1 MKKILGIIVLGLL
14 LSTNAYALET
24 PMKKLSKYFKSGELI
39 KIQSYN
45 SAKWPNGYMSIKDGS
60 YKNSPI
66 EVDAFLAFPKKGEGP
81 FPVVMFAHASG
92 GASLFTDE
100 WFKFNRLMAKSLL
113 KKGIA
118 VMFLDN
124 FSARGQKHTYIDQ
137 STISHWSTVMDAFK
151 ALEYLSK
158 DPKVN
163 IKKVG
168 ITGWSRGGAIALMAS
183 EKRLRDALI
192 SEDLYFAA
200 AQPRSPPCWS
210 IGMFVNPQPIKETKT
225 WMVLGGADDYTLAK
239 DCVKLGEKYKV
250 NGADIEVTVKKGWH
264 HGFTANY
271 KEEYEG
277 DAAIFNDC
285 PGSFT
290 NDQGIIIYEGNQS
303 FPDCIT
309 RGATIGGNKGVVFK
323 KPFLKFFTESLLN

>member
-1 MKKILGIIVLGLL
+1 MRKIILILIISLISG
-14 LSTNAYALET
+14 TAFALET
-24 PMKKLSKYFKSGELI
+24 PLKQLSKISKKTKLV

-45 SAKWPNGYMSIKDGS
+45 AKNYMVIKDGS
-60 YKNSPI
+60 YKKSPI
-66 EVDAFLAFPKKGEGP
+66 EVDALIAYPKKGEGP
-81 FPVVMFAHASG
+81 FPVLMIVHSSG
-92 GASLFTDE
+92 GPGE
-100 WFKFNRLMAKSLL
+100 FNSKWYRYHKESARSLL

-118 VMFLDN
+118 IMFLDN
-124 FSARGQKHTYIDQ
+124 YSARGAVHTYVDQ
-137 STISHWSTVMDAFK
+137 SQVALFSGYIDAFM

-158 DPKVN
+158 DPKIN

-168 ITGWSRGGAIALMAS
+168 ISGYSRGGMISIMAS
-183 EKRLRDALI
+183 EKRLRDALV
-192 SEDLYFAA
+192 SKDLYFAA
-200 AQPRSPPCWS
+200 AQPRSPDCWNV
-210 IGMFVNPQPIKETKT
+210 GMFRNPQPIKETKT
-225 WMVLGGADDYTLAK
+225 WMVLGGADDYTLAEP
-239 DCVKLGEKYKV
+239 CVVHGEKIKA
-250 NGADIEVTVKKGWH
+250 NGGDIEVTVKKGWH